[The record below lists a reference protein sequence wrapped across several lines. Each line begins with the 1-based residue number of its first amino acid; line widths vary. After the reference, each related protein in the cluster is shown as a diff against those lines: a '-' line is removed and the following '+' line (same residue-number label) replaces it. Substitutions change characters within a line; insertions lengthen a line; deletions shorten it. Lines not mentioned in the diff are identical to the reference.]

1 MHNSAISTSISNQRY
16 QSPSPT
22 NSMDSFIPLLT
33 IGCSNRPYVILRI
46 FPSVLQKIPDR
57 RMVVRVIPS
66 RVNSILKIICINIHI
81 IFRRTWRCS
90 ENYCSVFQNLEL
102 FFDIE
107 GHLFLYKSYICFR
120 KDRLNK
126 IQNHNLTF
134 YFGQKIH
141 PGISTF
147 FCRKTFQTDII
158 FKIQRKCK

>member
-90 ENYCSVFQNLEL
+90 ENYCSVFQTSQCVRISMGINISSTMELICGNFFFTNLISVLE
-102 FFDIE
+102 
-107 GHLFLYKSYICFR
+107 
-120 KDRLNK
+120 K
-126 IQNHNLTF
+126 IA
-134 YFGQKIH
+134 
-141 PGISTF
+141 
-147 FCRKTFQTDII
+147 
-158 FKIQRKCK
+158 